1 MPHSL
6 IMVKMQMDLKALKFK
21 RKLSRGAYDKSAI
34 SVAVPK
40 LFLELMEAEHCQYVL
55 VSIEDQDHLRL
66 EVVRE

>member
-6 IMVKMQMDLKALKFK
+6 IVVKMQMDLKALKFK

-40 LFLELMEAEHCQYVL
+40 LFLELMKAENCQYVF
-55 VSIEDQDHLRL
+55 VSIEDEDHLRL

>member
-6 IMVKMQMDLKALKFK
+6 IVVKMQMDLKALKFK

-40 LFLELMEAEHCQYVL
+40 LFLELMKAENCQYVF
-55 VSIEDQDHLRL
+55 VSIEDEDHLRL
-66 EVVRE
+66 EVVRK